1 MQRGAEVKIIS
12 HKIDSYTVKIYASD
26 LKGRRTRWGDK
37 VIHLY
42 SGEKEVAQAVF
53 AIEGSKI
60 PEPYFED
67 GKIFYFAPSSQF
79 QSVLSLLRNP
89 DPVSIAW
96 EPIHDPKE
104 PNDGD
109 AYFIAKLEKREK

>member
-1 MQRGAEVKIIS
+1 MRAIS
-12 HKIDSYTVKIYASD
+12 HKIESFTVKIYASD

-37 VIHLY
+37 AIQIY

-53 AIEGSKI
+53 AVEGSKI

-79 QSVLSLLRNP
+79 EFVLSLLRGP
-89 DPVSIAW
+89 EPVYIAW
-96 EPIHDPKE
+96 QPIHDPKE

-109 AYFIAKLEKREK
+109 AYFFTKPKLKEK

>member
-1 MQRGAEVKIIS
+1 MKITS
-12 HKIDSYTVKIYASD
+12 HKIDNYTVKIYASD

-37 VIHLY
+37 VIHIY

-79 QSVLSLLRNP
+79 QYVLSLLRSS
-89 DPVSIAW
+89 DPVYIAW

-109 AYFIAKLEKREK
+109 AYFIAKPAKREK

>member
-1 MQRGAEVKIIS
+1 MEVTS
-12 HKIDSYTVKIYASD
+12 HKIDSYTVHIYASD

-37 VIHLY
+37 VIRLY
-42 SGEKEVAQAVF
+42 SGGQEVAQAVF

-60 PEPYFED
+60 PEPYYSD
-67 GKIFYFAPSSQF
+67 GKIYYFAPSSQF
-79 QSVLSLLRNP
+79 ASVLSLLRNS
-89 DPVSIAW
+89 DPVYIAW

-109 AYFIAKLEKREK
+109 AYFFTDLVQRDE